1 MYKQKGYI
9 NSIVDNESV
18 QFLVQVLTVL
28 LASIPCYWYSPFPP
42 VFSSGLPQSDAMLS
56 LAWLFIRLT
65 MFPVNIRML
74 LDFTYLIIGL
84 FALILEDFLVCM
96 FVLFISIVSGISVIS
111 VFIWFQLF
119 WF

>member
-28 LASIPCYWYSPFPP
+28 LASIPCYRYSPFPP
-42 VFSSGLPQSDAMLS
+42 VFSSGLPQSDAVLP

-65 MFPVNIRML
+65 VLPVNIIML
-74 LDFTYLIIGL
+74 LDFRILLSGYSPL
-84 FALILEDFLVCM
+84 F
-96 FVLFISIVSGISVIS
+96 
-111 VFIWFQLF
+111 
-119 WF
+119 